1 MGGEYEVL
9 GYKKEDL
16 DYCPSYHVFTNKR
29 RELKRLLKEACNRC
43 DSVCLITRKF
53 VKNEKQ

>member
-16 DYCPSYHVFTNKR
+16 DDCPSYHVFTNKR
-29 RELKRLLKEACNRC
+29 RELRRHLKEACSRC

-53 VKNEKQ
+53 IKNEK